1 MVRSIV
7 LATATLLILAL
18 QTPSGT
24 APDPTPTPKTI
35 IRIKTSPFCDAFR
48 DNVFHAVEGLRV
60 NDRVIDEGRSLLA
73 KLAYDDVADSTGM
86 DPVPG
91 VPSIVA
97 QSSAPSVQMDQFEL
111 EQIVGQ
117 AAHNLQ
123 RIYGLLNDAKRFAKH
138 PQNDA
143 DRDLASMKSALVAVA
158 DAQERSLNLL
168 SGEYNTA
175 ELNDLF
181 SRGDNTAGVLG
192 QVSVSDK
199 RLALGDPILT
209 SPGSMQLPAGGP
221 QGGGSLFA
229 STSFGHVA
237 TAITISQSL
246 TGSAENHVLS
256 AVLAGVDRCRA
267 F

>member
-1 MVRSIV
+1 MV
-7 LATATLLILAL
+7 LAATLMILAL
-18 QTPSGT
+18 QTPSGA
-24 APDPTPTPKTI
+24 APDPTSTPKTI

-73 KLAYDDVADSTGM
+73 KLGYDTVADSTGM

-111 EQIVGQ
+111 EQVVGQ

-123 RIYGLLNDAKRFAKH
+123 RIYGLLNDAKRFVEH

-143 DRDLASMKSALVAVA
+143 DRDLASMKSALLAVA

-168 SGEYNTA
+168 SGEHDTA
-175 ELNDLF
+175 ALNDLF
-181 SRGDNTAGVLG
+181 SRGDNMAGALG
-192 QVSVSDK
+192 QASVSDK
-199 RLALGDPILT
+199 HVTLGGPILT
-209 SPGSMQLPAGGP
+209 SPGSPQLPAGGP
-221 QGGGSLFA
+221 QAFGSLFA
-229 STSFGHVA
+229 GTPSGHVA
-237 TAITISQSL
+237 AAVIISQRL

-256 AVLAGVDRCRA
+256 AVLPGVDRCRA
-267 F
+267 M